1 MNPVGKKVFPIMFS
15 INMKSALN
23 QQDVAHRLLYL
34 DEDGL
39 EDSAHQLAIT
49 TSIRKNKVVFLPYF
63 SKRVCLKKT
72 KRDPETSY
80 KNLDIIILIV
90 IF

>member
-23 QQDVAHRLLYL
+23 QQDVTQRLLYL

-49 TSIRKNKVVFLPYF
+49 ASI
-63 SKRVCLKKT
+63 
-72 KRDPETSY
+72 
-80 KNLDIIILIV
+80 KNLKADPITKQCGL
-90 IF
+90 FTLLQQTGLSQKNLTRSGNQL